1 MDGNRPRIGLRIA
14 DVADS
19 LTAAQRGLDDF
30 CRANA
35 VPPLAAGRAAVL
47 VEEVA
52 VNALRHGG
60 ARLVR
65 VTVSLAAGACR
76 LAFEDDG
83 LAFDPTAAALPAPAR
98 SLEEAPDGGRGLL
111 LLHRFANGLDY
122 RRDGPLNRLE
132 ASIATG

>member
-1 MDGNRPRIGLRIA
+1 MDRSGPRVGLRIT

-19 LTAAQRGLDDF
+19 LTAAQQALDAF

-47 VEEVA
+47 VEEA
-52 VNALRHGG
+52 ALNALRHGG
-60 ARLVR
+60 ARMVR
-65 VTVSLAAGACR
+65 VAVTLASGACL

-98 SLEEAPDGGRGLL
+98 SLDDAPEGGRGLL
-111 LLHRFANGLDY
+111 LLHRFASRFIPLS
-122 RRDGPLNRLE
+122 RR
-132 ASIATG
+132 